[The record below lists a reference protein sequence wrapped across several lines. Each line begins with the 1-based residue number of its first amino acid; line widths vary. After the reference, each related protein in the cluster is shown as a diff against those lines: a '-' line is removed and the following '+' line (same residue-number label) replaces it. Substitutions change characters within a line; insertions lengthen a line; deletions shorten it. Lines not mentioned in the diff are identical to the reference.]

1 MLYTHVA
8 AAICAAVLAAWGT
21 WQVQGWRYT
30 GQISQIQK
38 AHAQLLQKA
47 EQAARDREQTLSV
60 FRQQA
65 EERYVQEKTRAAAAA
80 SRARTE
86 LDGLRDALY
95 ASRPGSTGQ
104 DPTAAC
110 RTDGGARHEGEL
122 LGQCASA
129 LVGMAAEADR
139 LAAVVLGLQGYVK
152 GVCLADP

>member
-1 MLYTHVA
+1 MLYTHIA
-8 AAICAAVLAAWGT
+8 AAIVSAALAAWGT

-30 GQISQIQK
+30 SQIAKIQE
-38 AHAQLLQKA
+38 AHAELLQKA

-65 EERYVQEKTRAAAAA
+65 EEKYVQEKTRAAAAA

-95 ASRPGSTGQ
+95 AARTVLGQ
-104 DPTAAC
+104 NAGTAGRA
-110 RTDGGARHEGEL
+110 DGPARLEGEL

-129 LVGMAAEADR
+129 LVGVAAEADR
-139 LAAVVLGLQGYVK
+139 LAAVVVGLQGYVK
-152 GVCLADP
+152 GVCLAGP

>member
-30 GQISQIQK
+30 GQIAQIQK
-38 AHAQLLQKA
+38 AQAQQLQKA

-65 EERYVQEKTRAAAAA
+65 EEKYVQEKNRAAAAA
-80 SRARTE
+80 SRARAE

-95 ASRPGSTGQ
+95 RSTPVAQ
-104 DPTAAC
+104 DPTATC
-110 RTDGGARHEGEL
+110 RTDGTATQREL
-122 LGQCASA
+122 FGQCASA

-139 LAAVVLGLQGYVK
+139 LAANVVGLQGYVR
-152 GVCLADP
+152 GVCLANP

>member
-1 MLYTHVA
+1 MLYTHIA
-8 AAICAAVLAAWGT
+8 AAIVSAVLAAWGT

-38 AHAQLLQKA
+38 MHAEQLQKA
-47 EQAARDREQTLSV
+47 EKAARDREQTLSV

-65 EERYVQEKTRAAAAA
+65 EEKYVQEKTRAAAAA

-95 ASRPGSTGQ
+95 ASRPVPTGQ

-110 RTDGGARHEGEL
+110 RADGAARHEGEL

-139 LAAVVLGLQGYVK
+139 LAANLIGLQTYVK
-152 GVCLADP
+152 SVCMVHE

>member
-30 GQISQIQK
+30 GQIAQIQK

-47 EQAARDREQTLSV
+47 EQAARDREQALLG

-65 EERYVQEKTRAAAAA
+65 EEKYVQEKNRAAAAA

-86 LDGLRDALY
+86 LDGLRDAIY
-95 ASRPGSTGQ
+95 RSTPVTQ
-104 DPTAAC
+104 DPAATC
-110 RTDGGARHEGEL
+110 RTDDAATQREL
-122 LGQCASA
+122 FGQCASA

-139 LAAVVLGLQGYVK
+139 LAANVVGLQGYVR

>member
-1 MLYTHVA
+1 MLYTHIA
-8 AAICAAVLAAWGT
+8 AAIVSAALAAWGT

-30 GQISQIQK
+30 GQIAQIQK
-38 AHAQLLQKA
+38 MHAEQLQKA

-65 EERYVQEKTRAAAAA
+65 EEKYVKEKTRAAAAA

-86 LDGLRDALY
+86 LDGLRDELY
-95 ASRPGSTGQ
+95 AFNPSPTGKAPATPGRADG
-104 DPTAAC
+104 AA
-110 RTDGGARHEGEL
+110 RLEGEL

-139 LAAVVLGLQGYVK
+139 LAANLIGLQGYVQ
-152 GVCLADP
+152 GVCLAK

>member
-1 MLYTHVA
+1 MLYTHIA
-8 AAICAAVLAAWGT
+8 AAIVSAALAAWGT
-21 WQVQGWRYT
+21 WQVQGWRYNS
-30 GQISQIQK
+30 QIAQIQK

-47 EQAARDREQTLSV
+47 EQAARDREQALSG

-65 EERYVQEKTRAAAAA
+65 EEKYVQEKNRAAAAA

-86 LDGLRDALY
+86 LDGLRNAIY
-95 ASRPGSTGQ
+95 RSTPVTQ
-104 DPTAAC
+104 DSAAIC
-110 RTDGGARHEGEL
+110 RTDDTATQREL
-122 LGQCASA
+122 FGQCASA

>member
-1 MLYTHVA
+1 MLYTHVV
-8 AAICAAVLAAWGT
+8 AAIASAALAAFGT

-30 GQISQIQK
+30 SQIAQIQK
-38 AHAQLLQKA
+38 VHAEQLQKA
-47 EQAARDREQTLSV
+47 EQAARQREQSLSV

-65 EERYVQEKTRAAAAA
+65 EEKYVQEKNRAAAAA

-95 ASRPGSTGQ
+95 AARTVPGQGAC
-104 DPTAAC
+104 TA
-110 RTDGGARHEGEL
+110 GGADARARLEGEL

-139 LAAVVLGLQGYVK
+139 LAAVVVGLQGYVK
-152 GVCLADP
+152 GVCLAGP

>member
-30 GQISQIQK
+30 GQIAQIQK
-38 AHAQLLQKA
+38 AQAQQLQKA

-65 EERYVQEKTRAAAAA
+65 EEKYVQEKNRAAAAA
-80 SRARTE
+80 SRARAE

-95 ASRPGSTGQ
+95 RSTPVAQTPGAT
-104 DPTAAC
+104 C
-110 RTDGGARHEGEL
+110 RTDDTATQREL
-122 LGQCASA
+122 FGQCASA

-139 LAAVVLGLQGYVK
+139 LAANVVGLQGYVS
-152 GVCLADP
+152 GVCLAK